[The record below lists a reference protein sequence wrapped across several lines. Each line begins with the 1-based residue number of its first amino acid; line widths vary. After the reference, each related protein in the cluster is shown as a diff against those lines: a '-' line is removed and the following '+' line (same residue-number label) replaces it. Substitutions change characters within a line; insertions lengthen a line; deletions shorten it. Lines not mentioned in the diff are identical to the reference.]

1 MKQLNQWYLEA
12 MYTHVK
18 SHYGKAVVRNDGAHY
33 QLISYNTLVA
43 KCNHDGSD
51 LKVYNTQ
58 SLTTL
63 RHITDFIKQYSKRT
77 NIGCNDDIRVLK
89 KESE

>member
-1 MKQLNQWYLEA
+1 MKQLNQWYLNA
-12 MYTHVK
+12 MYTHVQ
-18 SHYGKAVVRNDGAHY
+18 SHYGKAVVRDDGTHY

-43 KCNHDGSD
+43 ECNHDGSD

-63 RHITDFIKQYSKRT
+63 RHLTDFIKQYSKKT
-77 NIGCNDDIRVLK
+77 YIGCNDDIRSLK
-89 KESE
+89 KERE